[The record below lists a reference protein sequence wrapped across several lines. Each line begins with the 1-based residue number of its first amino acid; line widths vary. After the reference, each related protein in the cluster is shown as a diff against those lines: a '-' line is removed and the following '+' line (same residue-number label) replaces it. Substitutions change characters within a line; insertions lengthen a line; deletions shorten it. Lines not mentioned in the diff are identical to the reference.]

1 MLIEFRVKNFRSI
14 KDEAVLSMVS
24 IPALDDFQK
33 GSSFGVPDL
42 GIKLSKASAIFGA
55 NGSGKSN
62 VWLAMATMRNIV
74 LGSVADIEGLGLKLM
89 VSPFLL
95 NSSTE
100 NSPSKFEVSIA
111 LKEGRY
117 RYGFEATNEKIIS
130 EWLFFVRKQSE
141 QKLFER
147 RKDKISIGK
156 HFPDGKGLDLKTRD
170 NALFLSVATS
180 FNGEVSKM
188 IHTWFATSFVALKS
202 LSDESYQGYTLNN
215 FDKIGEK
222 KILKLLKSADLSI
235 ESIKKN
241 ETISNELPKGLF
253 PIPEEIR
260 NFVQNINKGPFRNI
274 EIKSVHKKFNSDNA
288 IVGDVSFDFGRS
300 ESDGTKKMFY
310 ISGLMIDSLEN
321 GRTLFVDELD
331 ARLHPLLL
339 EAIVGMFN
347 GRKNKRNAQLI
358 FCTHNTFLLQKRSL
372 NRDQVWF
379 TEKDKYGATSLFSL
393 ADFKKRKDASFEKD
407 YLNGVFG
414 SIPLIEDL

>member
-1 MLIEFRVKNFRSI
+1 MLIEFHVKNFRSI
-14 KDEAVLSMVS
+14 KDESVLSMVS
-24 IPALDDFQK
+24 IPALDNFRKDSAFA
-33 GSSFGVPDL
+33 VPDL
-42 GIKLSKASAIFGA
+42 GIKLSKTSAIFGS

-62 VWLAMATMRNIV
+62 IWLAMATMRNIV

-95 NSSTE
+95 STE
-100 NSPSKFEVSIA
+100 TENAPTKFEVSIA

-130 EWLFFVRKQSE
+130 EWLFLVKKQSE

-147 RKDKISIGK
+147 CKNKISVGK

-180 FNGEVSKM
+180 FNGEVSRT
-188 IHTWFATSFVALKS
+188 IHSWFATRLVALKA

-222 KILKLLKSADLSI
+222 KILELLKNADLGI
-235 ESIKKN
+235 ESIKKS
-241 ETISNELPKGLF
+241 ETISNELPKGPF

-274 EIKSVHKKFNSDNA
+274 EIKSLHKKFASNNTIA
-288 IVGDVSFDFGRS
+288 GDVLFDFGRF

-310 ISGLMIDSLEN
+310 ISGPMIDALEN
-321 GRTLFVDELD
+321 GKTLFVDELE

-339 EAIVGMFN
+339 EAIVGLFN
-347 GRKNKRNAQLI
+347 SGKNKKNAQLI

-379 TEKDKYGATSLFSL
+379 TEKDRFGATSLFSL

-407 YLNGVFG
+407 YLDGVFG
-414 SIPLIEDL
+414 GIPIIGEF